1 MTSLQR
7 CSVLVL
13 CAGLLSAPL
22 LAAEPDSTSTV
33 KTIFGNEPFTSGG
46 FGAPVLKVSAVD
58 GQTALF
64 VGGRGGWVI
73 NKTFVI
79 GGGGYGLVTYTP
91 VTGLKGTSLQVGY
104 GGGELEYILASDEA
118 VHASLMMLI
127 GAGGAQMRID
137 SLGGGMDHWERGS
150 LASTTFFV
158 FEPQVNIEMNLTQ
171 WFRVGAGIS
180 YRYTNGANMSVQ
192 GSTINDASLRG
203 VAGVLT
209 LKFGVY

>member
-1 MTSLQR
+1 MTSFVR
-7 CSVLVL
+7 TT
-13 CAGLLSAPL
+13 LLAISIACLTTPL
-22 LAAEPDSTSTV
+22 LAAPADSTSTV

-46 FGAPVLKVSAVD
+46 FGAPVLKVTAIN
-58 GQTALF
+58 GQTSLF

-79 GGGGYGLVTYTP
+79 GGGGYGLVTHTP
-91 VTGLKGTSLQVGY
+91 VSSLTSTSLQVGY

-118 VHASLMMLI
+118 IHASFMMLI
-127 GAGGAQMRID
+127 GAGGAQMHAD
-137 SLGGGMDHWERGS
+137 SLDGGMNNWERGN

-158 FEPQVNIEMNLTQ
+158 FEPQVNVELNLTR
-171 WFRVGAGIS
+171 WFRIGAGVS
-180 YRYTNGANMSVQ
+180 YRYTNGASMTVQ
-192 GSTINDASLRG
+192 QATINDVSLRG